1 MDYQYI
7 LLQTDPETAR
17 RLDAGIDDSEY
28 KRADPETLDD
38 LTRGA
43 VVLGME
49 TIDYPLTDGMIIYL
63 KRPAGDVIGVLFEV
77 DGAEQQGGIYEL
89 LSTKTATIQERG
101 ICF

>member
-7 LLQTDPETAR
+7 LLQTGAETAER
-17 RLDAGIDDSEY
+17 IDAGIDYSEY
-28 KRADPETLDD
+28 KRADPEQLDK

-49 TIDYPLTDGMIIYL
+49 PIDYPVTDGMILYL
-63 KRPAGDVIGVLFEV
+63 KRPAGDVIGVMFEV
-77 DGAEQQGGIYEL
+77 DGAEQAGGVFGL
-89 LSTKTATIQERG
+89 LSTKTADIQEAG